1 MEQKREGQAY
11 GDERSQHVRASGAF
25 SSLRRVGARQALTV
39 GLVSALVVGA
49 SASCG
54 TPGTSDAGP
63 GGNPFT
69 GRETTVEEKADN
81 PGSYAVEETTG
92 GFEYTSEEDTTGTSG
107 FYAVEAGSWEDS
119 ARAHYV
125 SSLLALRDTLGRFE
139 PDDSPWTDEKDSAQ
153 SADGE
158 LFRSNLERFRD
169 QTVTA
174 PPELEEADA
183 YLLRALQGLKIVGD
197 NLTSVTPDIA
207 GMDETQLGNISS
219 VLDDLRE
226 ADELATQRGV
236 TLDPD
241 AEAPE
246 PSELEALV
254 DERLAQRAEVIS
266 DYEAG
271 QTTVQES
278 QVERQYEE
286 NESYAARAEDYE
298 AYESVV
304 SYTDPLI
311 GVEVE
316 AVGQV
321 RSTPYVQGGPRSLEE
336 EAAGFYL
343 DSVPGGTVWEAP
355 VVTSDVALIESAGLE
370 AEDYVRVRGTVDD
383 VTETDSR
390 DRNQPTPVIELREIE
405 RIDEVEATNSTKSN
419 FMVQ

>member
-1 MEQKREGQAY
+1 MEQKREGRAY
-11 GDERSQHVRASGAF
+11 GNERSQRVRAFGAF
-25 SSLRRVGARQALTV
+25 SSLCRVGTRQALTV

-63 GGNPFT
+63 GGNPVT
-69 GRETTVEEKADN
+69 GRETTVEEKAGN
-81 PGSYAVEETTG
+81 PGSYALEETTG
-92 GFEYTSEEDTTGTSG
+92 GFEYTSEEDTTDTSG

-125 SSLLALRDTLGRFE
+125 SSLLALRDTLNRFE
-139 PDDSPWTDEKDSAQ
+139 PDDSPWTGQKDVAQ
-153 SADGE
+153 SDDGE

-169 QTVTA
+169 QTVAA

-183 YLLRALQGLKIVGD
+183 YLLRALQGLKVVGD

-207 GMDETQLGNISS
+207 GMDETQLRNISS
-219 VLDDLRE
+219 VLGDLRE
-226 ADELATQRGV
+226 ADDLATQRGV
-236 TLDPD
+236 PLDPND
-241 AEAPE
+241 EAPD

-254 DERLAQRAEVIS
+254 DERLAQRAEVVS
-266 DYEAG
+266 DYEAE
-271 QTTVQES
+271 QTMVQES

-286 NESYAARAEDYE
+286 NGSYTARAEDYE

-316 AVGQV
+316 AVGRV
-321 RSTPYVQGGPRSLEE
+321 RSAPYVQGGPRSLEE

-343 DSVPGGTVWEAP
+343 DSVPGGVAWEAT
-355 VVTSDVALIESAGLE
+355 VVTRDVALVESAGLE
-370 AEDYVRVRGTVDD
+370 AEDYVRIRGTVND

-390 DRNQPTPVIELREIE
+390 DRNQPTPVIELWEIE
-405 RIDEVEATNSTKSN
+405 RIDEAEATDPTASN
-419 FMVQ
+419 FVVR